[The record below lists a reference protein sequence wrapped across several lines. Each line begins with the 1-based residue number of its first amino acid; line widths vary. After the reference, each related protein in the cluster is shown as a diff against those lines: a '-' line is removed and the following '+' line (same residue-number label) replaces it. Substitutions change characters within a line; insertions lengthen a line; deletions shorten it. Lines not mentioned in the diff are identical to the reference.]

1 MVSILALCIASG
13 PARVSADGPE
23 TAENY
28 SNARIPRS
36 PSRRAPMGARA
47 VPLGL
52 AGVGLA
58 GAACLAAASW
68 ATVIALRVPGSAPG
82 ASAAGAQASGL
93 DRHGPALLVVAAF
106 AALLL
111 VPALRGARAAMAAL
125 AVAGLLAL
133 GIAVAEDVPALDD
146 AGPVTVLGEEAVAEA
161 GPGFFLET
169 LGGTLL
175 LLAGGGLLLL
185 PGGLRRAR
193 PGPDARTPP
202 EGAASG
208 PARDVRHRY
217 QR

>member
-36 PSRRAPMGARA
+36 ASPRGRMGARA

-52 AGVGLA
+52 AGMGLA

-68 ATVIALRVPGSAPG
+68 ATVIELRVPGSAQE

-93 DRHGPALLVVAAF
+93 DRNGPALLVVAAF

-111 VPALRGARAAMAAL
+111 VPALRGARAPMAAL
-125 AVAGLLAL
+125 AVAGMLAL
-133 GIAVAEDVPALDD
+133 GIAVAEDVAALDD
-146 AGPVTVLGEEAVAEA
+146 AGSVTALGEEAVAEA

-185 PGGLRRAR
+185 PGGGRQAG
-193 PGPDARTPP
+193 PAPDARTPP
-202 EGAASG
+202 EGAASD
-208 PARDVRHRY
+208 PARGVRHRY